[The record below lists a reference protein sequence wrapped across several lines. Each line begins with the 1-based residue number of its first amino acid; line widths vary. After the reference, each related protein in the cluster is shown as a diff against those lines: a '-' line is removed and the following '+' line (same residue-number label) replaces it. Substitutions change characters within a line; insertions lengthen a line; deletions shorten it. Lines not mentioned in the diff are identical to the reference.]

1 MDSNIYDGYTI
12 PSTYDS
18 MIAKLIVHGNN
29 RQGAINK
36 MKRALGEFLIDGIK
50 TNIDYHM
57 GILNNKKFIS
67 GNYDTGFIGRDHK

>member
-1 MDSNIYDGYTI
+1 
-12 PSTYDS
+12 
-18 MIAKLIVHGNN
+18 MIAKLIVHG
-29 RQGAINK
+29 RDRHEAINQ

-57 GILNNKKFIS
+57 SILNNEKFIS